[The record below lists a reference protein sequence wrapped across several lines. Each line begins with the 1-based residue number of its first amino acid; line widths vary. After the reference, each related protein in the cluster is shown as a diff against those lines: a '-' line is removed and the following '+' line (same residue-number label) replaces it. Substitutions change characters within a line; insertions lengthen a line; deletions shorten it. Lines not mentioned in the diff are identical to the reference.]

1 MTQEIQ
7 TDDVVQYS
15 SISLGRRVSK
25 TESNPLGWQIT
36 DKVPADDICV
46 LYLGGD
52 GTQTDRDANGGL
64 KNIQTALQHTDL
76 NLENIKFY
84 GAVYNYGKTQSDKK
98 SHDPKIARNQ
108 LFDKFNRKL
117 LSNGSVG
124 DNIADI
130 VAPKY
135 IQQLFDSAILPRI
148 TLSNNGKKD
157 VKEVCKNIRRLTIVA
172 FCHGTYVFLKLEE
185 MMQNKLKEL
194 GYTTAERNQ
203 IQKQL
208 CCVAYAPLAP
218 LGVSKSTLLSFIST
232 RDKMQHDHNNIFER
246 FIHSISID
254 RYDYDKSGDKIP
266 VESQIPISY
275 FPEKQGN
282 LFISSRILLNSEKDH
297 ELIGGYNT
305 PSDNISD
312 SGKIILT
319 LAANAIANSLKSAQ
333 NNTPVPDV
341 QSLVTSGNDK
351 LTAIFNDAKK
361 SGAEIYNKMK
371 LLRFNTARLKQLGR
385 ETGSPI
391 FDDIWRRFGPFKEQ
405 NN

>member
-1 MTQEIQ
+1 MQSN
-7 TDDVVQYS
+7 DVVEYS
-15 SISLGRRVSK
+15 SVSLGRRVPK
-25 TESNPLGWQIT
+25 TESNPHGWQIT
-36 DKVPADDICV
+36 DKIPADDICV

-52 GTQTDRDANGGL
+52 GTQTDRDANGGV
-64 KNIQTALQHTDL
+64 KRIQTALQHTDVD
-76 NLENIKFY
+76 LENIKFY
-84 GAVYNYGKTQSDKK
+84 SVAYDYGKTQNGAF
-98 SHDPKIARNQ
+98 SHWTEIARTR
-108 LFDKFNRKL
+108 LFNKFNRKL
-117 LSNGSVG
+117 IPKDILDNDSV
-124 DNIADI
+124 DTIT
-130 VAPKY
+130 PKY

-148 TLSNNGKKD
+148 TLSNSDKKD
-157 VKEVCKNIRRLTIVA
+157 VKEVCKNIRRLTVVA
-172 FCHGTYVFLKLEE
+172 HCHGTYVFLKLEE

-194 GYTTAERNQ
+194 GYTAAERNQ

-218 LGVSKSTLLSFIST
+218 LGVSKSTMLSFMST
-232 RDKMQHDHNNIFER
+232 QDTEKQGHNNIFAR

-254 RYDYDKSGDKIP
+254 RYNYNKDGYITDA

-282 LFISSRILLNSEKDH
+282 LFISSRILLNSANDH

-305 PSDNISD
+305 PSNKVSD

-333 NNTPVPDV
+333 NNTPIPDV

-371 LLRFNTARLKQLGR
+371 LLRFNAARLKR
-385 ETGSPI
+385 TDRDTGSAI
-391 FDDIWRRFGPFKEQ
+391 YKDIWRRFGPFKEQ